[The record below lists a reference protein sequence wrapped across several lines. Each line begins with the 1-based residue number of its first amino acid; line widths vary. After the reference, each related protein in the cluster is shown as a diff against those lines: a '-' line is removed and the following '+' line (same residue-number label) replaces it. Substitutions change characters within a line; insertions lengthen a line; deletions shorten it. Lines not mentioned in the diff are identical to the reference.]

1 MSHFIYKTTQ
11 LITKFGSANIS
22 FNLSVTVKIDVN
34 NNILYCGHSCKEKCV
49 QAITYFL
56 GGRGKS
62 RVTYGSYTHH
72 TKMKIKNNNGRS
84 IVYTRK
90 LHSISE
96 NISKIVTEDKIICI
110 YIIVV

>member
-1 MSHFIYKTTQ
+1 MCASDH
-11 LITKFGSANIS
+11 IS
-22 FNLSVTVKIDVN
+22 I
-34 NNILYCGHSCKEKCV
+34 
-49 QAITYFL
+49 

-62 RVTYGSYTHH
+62 RVTYESYTQH
-72 TKMKIKNNNGRS
+72 TMTKIKNNNGRS

-110 YIIVV
+110 FIIVVYKMKKFDQTGI